1 MPRRFSAFAL
11 AALLGPFASF
21 SAWALQP
28 SQLSDFSEYTFA
40 MSWHPGFC
48 AGQKGA
54 PECANRAAGLTLHG
68 LWASLP
74 ERLKAEGMD
83 TPQWWREGCDHVAG
97 KVPEKNFCAL
107 APVALDSA
115 LRSRLEQVMPST
127 ESCLERHEYVKHAVC
142 FGFDK
147 DAFFARNIELFDI
160 VSQSSFGALLA
171 APERREIGRNELIQ
185 AYADAFGTRDTRS
198 LKLICEVHGEHA
210 WLSSVEIGI
219 AKDRLDA
226 FPAAASLTPLLRGNC
241 PARIQLR

>member
-1 MPRRFSAFAL
+1 MPRRFIAFTF
-11 AALLGPFASF
+11 AAAVASFASF

-28 SQLSDFSEYTFA
+28 SQLGDFSEYTFA
-40 MSWHPGFC
+40 MSWHPGYC
-48 AGQKGA
+48 AGQSGA
-54 PECANRAAGLTLHG
+54 PECTRAAGLTLHG

-107 APVALDSA
+107 APVTLSSA
-115 LRSRLEQVMPST
+115 VRNRLEQVMPST

-147 DAFFARNIELFDI
+147 DAFFTRNIELFDT
-160 VSQSSFGALLA
+160 VSQSSFGALLT
-171 APERREIGRNELIQ
+171 APGRREIGRDELTK
-185 AYADAFGTRDTRS
+185 AYASAFGTQDTRS
-198 LKLICEVHGEHA
+198 LKLICEVHGERA

-219 AKDRLDA
+219 TREGLDA
-226 FPAAASLTPLLRGNC
+226 FPAAASLTPLLPGNC
-241 PARIQLR
+241 PERIQLR